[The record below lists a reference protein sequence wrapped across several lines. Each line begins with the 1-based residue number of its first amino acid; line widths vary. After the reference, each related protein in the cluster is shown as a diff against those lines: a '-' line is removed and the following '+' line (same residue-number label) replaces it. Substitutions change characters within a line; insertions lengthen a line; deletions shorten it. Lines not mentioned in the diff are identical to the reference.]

1 MIIKSVKLTK
11 IKYLLLLLSIILL
24 VAVTIYM
31 AIFKF
36 RFFQTNTSIE
46 NILNSNSVG
55 ENFIN
60 EISNFP
66 PEELKDDAK
75 SSYIKWVD
83 FKGSSSILKKLSDLD
98 ITSHNNREE
107 VKLNWIELMAY
118 LGCKYGGNLNLFKQ
132 SDLDNLVANERTY
145 N

>member
-11 IKYLLLLLSIILL
+11 IKYLLLLLSTILL
-24 VAVTIYM
+24 VTIVIYI

-36 RFFQTNTSIE
+36 RFFQTNTNIE

-55 ENFIN
+55 EDFIN
-60 EISNFP
+60 EISNLP
-66 PEELKDDAK
+66 PEELKEDAK

-98 ITSHNNREE
+98 ITSHNNQEE

-132 SDLDNLVANERTY
+132 VI
-145 N
+145 

>member
-83 FKGSSSILKKLSDLD
+83 FKASGTLSFLC
-98 ITSHNNREE
+98 SLQER
-107 VKLNWIELMAY
+107 
-118 LGCKYGGNLNLFKQ
+118 
-132 SDLDNLVANERTY
+132 RTY
-145 N
+145 VTHISFR